1 MILSVGGWY
10 VGNSAVIEWLDGFDD
25 YKLLKGDL
33 HELRNP
39 GYLFDYI
46 SSCNVMHKSKFFI
59 NIFIFSLKGILRSL
73 IAHSLRKKI
82 GSLKKYNLSYHLK
95 ILILLILSLPI
106 LFSYSLQVK
115 LWRKLFVNRKYQY
128 ILQNPIFYDDI
139 RPEHSKLWRE
149 IFNNSKILVVTR
161 SPIEQFID
169 ISLHNEFHDRKS
181 PFRQGTEGM
190 SSIEKFETIVLRT
203 YEQRINLAKEFGNKV
218 VCVVSF
224 EKFVNQDENEIN
236 RLRSFFAI
244 VGEKRNSAFEFSK
257 SKKNACL
264 SKSHRDIA
272 DDILSK
278 PLTIENINKKIHE
291 LRKVSG

>member
-10 VGNSAVIEWLDGFDD
+10 VGNSAVIEWLDGFDG

-46 SSCNVMHKSKFFI
+46 SSCNLMHKSKFFM
-59 NIFIFSLKGILRSL
+59 NIFLFSFKGIFRSVV
-73 IAHSLRKKI
+73 AHLFRKNV

-95 ILILLILSLPI
+95 ILTLLILSLPI
-106 LFSYSLQVK
+106 LFNYSLQIK

-149 IFNNSKILVVTR
+149 IFINSKILLVTR
-161 SPIEQFID
+161 SPVEQFVD
-169 ISLHNEFHDRKS
+169 ISLHNEFHDGKS

-190 SSIEKFETIVLRT
+190 SSVEKFETIVLRT
-203 YEQRINLAKEFGNKV
+203 YEQRINLAKEFGEKV

-224 EKFVNQDENEIN
+224 EQFVNQDENEIN
-236 RLRSFFAI
+236 RLKNFFAI
-244 VGEKRNSAFEFSK
+244 AKEKRNSEFEFSK

-264 SKSHRDIA
+264 SKSHGDIA
-272 DDILSK
+272 DTILSK
-278 PLTIENINKKIHE
+278 PVIIENINKKIHE
-291 LRKVSG
+291 LRKVSS